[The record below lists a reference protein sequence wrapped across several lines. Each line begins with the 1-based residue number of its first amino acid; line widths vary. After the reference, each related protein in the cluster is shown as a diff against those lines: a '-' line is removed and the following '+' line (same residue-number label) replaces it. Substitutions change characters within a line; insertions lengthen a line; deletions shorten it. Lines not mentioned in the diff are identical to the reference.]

1 MSYQMHRI
9 FCATH
14 KALEAERQAFHE
26 VVGAFNEEHAMAR
39 GILFV
44 PISIPVNL
52 TDKRFYRPAIDDNV
66 RSSRYYLQVVDGSLG
81 PAEMNFEPDWLLA
94 RACRADGRMP
104 MRGVLAA
111 LKRLPEGSRPEVAA
125 AEFRASVAAAGVD
138 GYFEYA
144 DIAEWRRQLAQ
155 ALAGCLRETAD
166 SAADQPCQA
175 ACPTE

>member
-26 VVGAFNEEHAMAR
+26 VVGASTRSTPWRQDTFR
-39 GILFV
+39 S
-44 PISIPVNL
+44 ISIPVNL

-111 LKRLPEGSRPEVAA
+111 LKRLPEGSRREVAA
-125 AEFRASVAAAGVD
+125 AEFRASVAVAGVD

-155 ALAGCLRETAD
+155 ALAGACVETAD